1 MYISL
6 IQSRENTSVTNRNIM
21 QEGEYLWPYMCAWV
35 GVEGR
40 PVKKKEVHG
49 ENKRVVL
56 RVPAEHMLSRK
67 KHYSCSFI
75 LLPLPIARGVY
86 MTNASE
92 RTASVPI
99 KKQPQTSLYSVRQD
113 VDGKLLKCLFCLS
126 SRHSK
131 SGSFLVHTE
140 KKYIIWLVNTH
151 WLTMTRL

>member
-1 MYISL
+1 M
-6 IQSRENTSVTNRNIM
+6 ED
-21 QEGEYLWPYMCAWV
+21 
-35 GVEGR
+35 R

-49 ENKRVVL
+49 ENKRVVV

-86 MTNASE
+86 DKCLGKNSLSANE
-92 RTASVPI
+92 
-99 KKQPQTSLYSVRQD
+99 KQPQTSLYSFRQD
-113 VDGKLLKCLFCLS
+113 VDGKQHKCFFCLS

-140 KKYIIWLVNTH
+140 KNI
-151 WLTMTRL
+151 